1 MPLVSEDYEVLLLA
15 FCGFEALLGVYWPA
29 IALLRSSEL
38 SDAQRSSTMSVFRS
52 LLNLLV
58 IGVLLLVGQLPERL
72 IFGMALAMLLTCAA
86 NVSIIQASHLVRQR
100 AIDDA
105 YRGGTFQEGAKLI
118 VASSHADEAE
128 SNLPL
133 SPDREESSSIEMA
146 ERRPPRA
153 TQTRSSGDGAS
164 QYHATPTREE

>member
-1 MPLVSEDYEVLLLA
+1 MLVPLVSEDYEVLLLA

-72 IFGMALAMLLTCAA
+72 IFGMALA
-86 NVSIIQASHLVRQR
+86 V
-100 AIDDA
+100 
-105 YRGGTFQEGAKLI
+105 
-118 VASSHADEAE
+118 
-128 SNLPL
+128 
-133 SPDREESSSIEMA
+133 
-146 ERRPPRA
+146 
-153 TQTRSSGDGAS
+153 
-164 QYHATPTREE
+164 

>member
-1 MPLVSEDYEVLLLA
+1 
-15 FCGFEALLGVYWPA
+15 
-29 IALLRSSEL
+29 
-38 SDAQRSSTMSVFRS
+38 MSVFRS

-105 YRGGTFQEGAKLI
+105 YRGGTYQEGAKLI

-146 ERRPPRA
+146 ERRPPKI
-153 TQTRSSGDGAS
+153 
-164 QYHATPTREE
+164 E

>member
-1 MPLVSEDYEVLLLA
+1 MLCKMVGSKAFHLMSHSLSPSACLQVVFCGSALCLLVPLVSEDYEVLLLA

-52 LLNLLV
+52 LLNLLL
-58 IGVLLLVGQLPERL
+58 IGQLPERL

-100 AIDDA
+100 AIDEA
-105 YRGGTFQEGAKLI
+105 YRGGTYQEGAKLI
-118 VASSHADEAE
+118 V
-128 SNLPL
+128 
-133 SPDREESSSIEMA
+133 
-146 ERRPPRA
+146 
-153 TQTRSSGDGAS
+153 
-164 QYHATPTREE
+164 